1 VPEASNR
8 RAVPDWVW
16 VAGTCALA
24 LALRLIYEDGPFYS
38 GDRRQNSGTLDIRPG
53 RGHLIS
59 LSADFNAINLAE
71 GTFRTRLWRL
81 DVNTQFNPFVSLVNR
96 TQYDSVSAQL
106 GWQSR
111 FRWIL
116 KPGDDI
122 FFVYAHNWV
131 DASGLTTIDRKASFK
146 VVRTFSF

>member
-1 VPEASNR
+1 MVVVWAQAAY
-8 RAVPDWVW
+8 AV
-16 VAGTCALA
+16 TLA
-24 LALRLIYEDGPFYS
+24 
-38 GDRRQNSGTLDIRPG
+38 Q
-53 RGHLIS
+53 
-59 LSADFNAINLAE
+59 

-81 DVNTQFNPFVSLVNR
+81 DVNTQFSPFVSLVNR
-96 TQYDSVSAQL
+96 TQYDSVSTQL

-116 KPGDDI
+116 KPGHDI

-146 VVRTFSF
+146 IVRTFSF